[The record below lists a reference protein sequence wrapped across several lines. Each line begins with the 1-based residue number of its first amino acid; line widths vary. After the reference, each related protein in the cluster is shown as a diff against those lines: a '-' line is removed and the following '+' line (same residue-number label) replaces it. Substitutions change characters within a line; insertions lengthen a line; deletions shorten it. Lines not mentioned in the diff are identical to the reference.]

1 MWPAKAEKLRFY
13 PRFFTGS
20 LPLSGPR
27 YRFGLGKGPL
37 SVQDFFLR
45 RIHTDRIVPPRCDR
59 DTVKAPVVAATEV
72 QGKRTIR
79 VWLGGD
85 VVIAVNIAFIGLK
98 VALRVIHSDG
108 PESVH
113 WHVHYVQEIG
123 RAAII
128 VVVLPLNTPL
138 AAVLAPKLMSG
149 FIEPLHHLRQRVPPP
164 QKINSRNQKQGE

>member
-1 MWPAKAEKLRFY
+1 M
-13 PRFFTGS
+13 
-20 LPLSGPR
+20 
-27 YRFGLGKGPL
+27 
-37 SVQDFFLR
+37 
-45 RIHTDRIVPPRCDR
+45 
-59 DTVKAPVVAATEV
+59 VAATEV
-72 QGKRTIR
+72 QGKRIIR

-149 FIEPLHHLRQRVPPP
+149 FIEPLHTAIEPHHPKTDSLVMHRKFYRSV
-164 QKINSRNQKQGE
+164 